1 MIRTINAY
9 LLIVPMRVTGLRFSK
24 DYRWGTSRWHRAI
37 YRMVDTV
44 YANVLTGPYDMP
56 LMPR

>member
-24 DYRWGTSRWHRAI
+24 DYRHGRTRLHRFV

-44 YANVLTGPYDMP
+44 HANVLAGPFDFP